1 MKQKSILILLLDL
14 FKFLNKK
21 RKLQVFLIFFLA
33 IFSAFA
39 ELITIGSLIPFVDLM
54 LEPKRLFNYPLLENL
69 FSFIEINNLE
79 DIMIFMTIIFIF
91 LIIVSTLIK
100 IYIAYFSIAVV
111 HGIGHDLSV
120 SIFKNTIYQPYE
132 FHVNNNSSKTIVNLS
147 RAGASIGI
155 LHLIIQSFVS
165 IVLSIS
171 IIFILLYIDLKLTI
185 IGGSTL
191 VSFYVLISL
200 FFKRKLFLNSFQ
212 ISQNEE
218 SRVKNMQE
226 SIGGIRET
234 IIGNMYNT
242 FLNNFRKVDWS
253 MNKALI
259 KNALMLILPSNLIMM
274 IATTSLTIL
283 IFYKSFG
290 NNSLVDS
297 LPIIAG
303 LILGAQKIIPQL
315 QIVYGSWSKA
325 QGNYKIIEEVL
336 FILNKF
342 KSNIKITKSSL
353 QKMAFNKEIR
363 VKSLSFKHQNSKK
376 NIFENISFVIKKNHI
391 VGISGSTGCGKSTL
405 LDCVIGLLSPTSG
418 SIKIDNIGLNK
429 RNIKNWQKNISH
441 VPQFIYLAD
450 LSIQENI
457 TFGLENSKIDRK
469 KLIESCKI
477 AEIYDF
483 IKSKKSGFNYIV
495 GEKGGR
501 LSGGQKQRIGIARA
515 LYLDKELLIL
525 DESTNALDDKTEEK
539 ILNNLKKFK
548 KGTTIIHI
556 THKKNL
562 TKYFDSHFSFSKNRF
577 KRLK

>member
-1 MKQKSILILLLDL
+1 M
-14 FKFLNKK
+14 
-21 RKLQVFLIFFLA
+21 
-33 IFSAFA
+33 
-39 ELITIGSLIPFVDLM
+39 
-54 LEPKRLFNYPLLENL
+54 
-69 FSFIEINNLE
+69 
-79 DIMIFMTIIFIF
+79 
-91 LIIVSTLIK
+91 
-100 IYIAYFSIAVV
+100 
-111 HGIGHDLSV
+111 
-120 SIFKNTIYQPYE
+120 
-132 FHVNNNSSKTIVNLS
+132 
-147 RAGASIGI
+147 
-155 LHLIIQSFVS
+155 
-165 IVLSIS
+165 
-171 IIFILLYIDLKLTI
+171 
-185 IGGSTL
+185 
-191 VSFYVLISL
+191 
-200 FFKRKLFLNSFQ
+200 
-212 ISQNEE
+212 
-218 SRVKNMQE
+218 
-226 SIGGIRET
+226 
-234 IIGNMYNT
+234 
-242 FLNNFRKVDWS
+242 
-253 MNKALI
+253 
-259 KNALMLILPSNLIMM
+259 
-274 IATTSLTIL
+274 
-283 IFYKSFG
+283 
-290 NNSLVDS
+290 
-297 LPIIAG
+297 
-303 LILGAQKIIPQL
+303 
-315 QIVYGSWSKA
+315 
-325 QGNYKIIEEVL
+325 
-336 FILNKF
+336 
-342 KSNIKITKSSL
+342 
-353 QKMAFNKEIR
+353 
-363 VKSLSFKHQNSKK
+363 KSLSFKHQNSKK

-477 AEIYDF
+477 AEIYEF
-483 IKSKKSGFNYIV
+483 IKSKKGGFNYIV

>member
-1 MKQKSILILLLDL
+1 
-14 FKFLNKK
+14 
-21 RKLQVFLIFFLA
+21 
-33 IFSAFA
+33 
-39 ELITIGSLIPFVDLM
+39 
-54 LEPKRLFNYPLLENL
+54 
-69 FSFIEINNLE
+69 
-79 DIMIFMTIIFIF
+79 
-91 LIIVSTLIK
+91 
-100 IYIAYFSIAVV
+100 
-111 HGIGHDLSV
+111 
-120 SIFKNTIYQPYE
+120 
-132 FHVNNNSSKTIVNLS
+132 
-147 RAGASIGI
+147 
-155 LHLIIQSFVS
+155 
-165 IVLSIS
+165 
-171 IIFILLYIDLKLTI
+171 
-185 IGGSTL
+185 
-191 VSFYVLISL
+191 
-200 FFKRKLFLNSFQ
+200 
-212 ISQNEE
+212 
-218 SRVKNMQE
+218 
-226 SIGGIRET
+226 
-234 IIGNMYNT
+234 
-242 FLNNFRKVDWS
+242 

-325 QGNYKIIEEVL
+325 QGNHKIIEEVL

-353 QKMAFNKEIR
+353 QKMTFNKEIR

-477 AEIYDF
+477 AEIYEF
-483 IKSKKSGFNYIV
+483 IKSKKGGFNYIV

-556 THKKNL
+556 THKKN
-562 TKYFDSHFSFSKNRF
+562 
-577 KRLK
+577 

>member
-1 MKQKSILILLLDL
+1 MKRKSILILLLDL
-14 FKFLNKK
+14 YNFLNKK
-21 RKLQVFLIFFLA
+21 RRFQIFLIFLLA
-33 IFSAFA
+33 IFSASA

-54 LEPKRLFNYPLLENL
+54 IEPKRLFNYSLLENL
-69 FSFIEINNLE
+69 FSFYEINDLE
-79 DIMIFMTIIFIF
+79 DVMIFMTTLFVF

-100 IYIAYFSIAVV
+100 IFIAYFTIVIV
-111 HGIGHDLSV
+111 HGIGHDLSMN
-120 SIFKNTIYQPYE
+120 IFKNTIHQPYQY
-132 FHVNNNSSKTIVNLS
+132 HIDNNTSKTITNLS
-147 RAGASIGI
+147 RGGASIGI
-155 LHLIIQSFVS
+155 LHLIVQSFVS
-165 IVLSIS
+165 LALSIS
-171 IIFILLYIDLKLTI
+171 IIFMLLYLDLKLTI
-185 IGGSTL
+185 IGGSIL

-212 ISQNEE
+212 ISQHEE

-234 IIGNMYNT
+234 IIGNMYNL
-242 FLNNFRKVDWS
+242 FLNNFRKIDWA
-253 MNKALI
+253 MNKAQI
-259 KNALMLILPSNLIMM
+259 KNSVISIIPSHIIMM
-274 IATTSLTIL
+274 IAMTSLTFL

-290 NNSLVDS
+290 DNSLVDS

-353 QKMAFNKEIR
+353 QKMPFNKEIR

-405 LDCVIGLLSPTSG
+405 LDCVIGLLNPTSG
-418 SIKIDNIGLNK
+418 SIKIDNVGLNK

-483 IKSKKSGFNYIV
+483 IKSKKDGFNYIV

-525 DESTNALDDKTEEK
+525 DESTNALDDNTEEK

-548 KGTTIIHI
+548 KDTTIIHI

-562 TKYFDSHFSFSKNRF
+562 MKYFDSHFGFSKNRF